1 MAQLVRDR
9 IPELIRASG
18 RTPVIR
24 TLSDDEY
31 WAALDAKLD
40 EEVAELRA
48 ADTRDAALEGGRHR
62 HRGESASGNG
72 IQHGVPPERRTDPQ
86 WIDVIDARAVGARV
100 VDYPSSA
107 PEETACQRLLTPRRR
122 RGPPKGTEPCT

>member
-1 MAQLVRDR
+1 MAKLVRDR

-40 EEVAELRA
+40 EEVVELRA

-72 IQHGVPPERRTDPQ
+72 IQHGVPPNVAL
-86 WIDVIDARAVGARV
+86 I
-100 VDYPSSA
+100 PSGS
-107 PEETACQRLLTPRRR
+107 TLLTPARS
-122 RGPPKGTEPCT
+122 GHV

>member
-1 MAQLVRDR
+1 MAKLVRDR

-31 WAALDAKLD
+31 WAALNAKLD

-48 ADTRDAALEGGRHR
+48 ADTRDAALE
-62 HRGESASGNG
+62 EAA
-72 IQHGVPPERRTDPQ
+72 
-86 WIDVIDARAVGARV
+86 DVIEARA
-100 VDYPSSA
+100 
-107 PEETACQRLLTPRRR
+107 LLAMASNMASPR
-122 RGPPKGTEPCT
+122 TSH